1 MFESH
6 ISWAVNNI
14 GGCLKEDILEVLI
27 YLFENYMVDG
37 VSFEPGQEE
46 LARELIGAGFEGE
59 EIDKAFVW
67 LEGLMNIYQQDE
79 AQRFSVQTHQSIRFF
94 TEQERQRLSLE
105 AQSLLSRLVG
115 VGVLD
120 QYSREMVVDRVMA
133 LDLVDVNLDHVRWVV
148 LMVLSNQ
155 PGFYEIAEW
164 AEVIISDVRLPVFH

>member
-37 VSFEPGQEE
+37 VSFESGQDE
-46 LARELIGAGFEGE
+46 LARELIGAGFDGE

-120 QYSREMVVDRVMA
+120 QYSREMVIDRVMA

>member
-1 MFESH
+1 M
-6 ISWAVNNI
+6 
-14 GGCLKEDILEVLI
+14 KEDILEVLI

-37 VSFEPGQEE
+37 VSFESGQDE
-46 LARELIGAGFEGE
+46 LARELIGAGFDGE

-79 AQRFSVQTHQSIRFF
+79 AQRFSVQTRQSIRFF

-120 QYSREMVVDRVMA
+120 QYSREMVIDRVMA

-155 PGFYEIAEW
+155 PEFYEIAEW
-164 AEVIISDVRLPVFH
+164 AEVIISDARLPVFH

>member
-1 MFESH
+1 M
-6 ISWAVNNI
+6 
-14 GGCLKEDILEVLI
+14 KEDILEVLI

-37 VSFEPGQEE
+37 VSFESGQDE

-155 PGFYEIAEW
+155 PEFYEIAEW

>member
-1 MFESH
+1 M
-6 ISWAVNNI
+6 
-14 GGCLKEDILEVLI
+14 KEDILEVLI

-37 VSFEPGQEE
+37 VSFESGQDE
-46 LARELIGAGFEGE
+46 LARELIGAGFDGE

-79 AQRFSVQTHQSIRFF
+79 AQRFSVQTHQSIRFL

-120 QYSREMVVDRVMA
+120 QYSREMVIDRVMA

-155 PGFYEIAEW
+155 PEFYEIAEW
-164 AEVIISDVRLPVFH
+164 AEVIISDARLPVFH

>member
-1 MFESH
+1 MLESH

-14 GGCLKEDILEVLI
+14 GGSLKEDILEVLI

-37 VSFEPGQEE
+37 VSFESGQDE
-46 LARELIGAGFEGE
+46 LARELIGAGFDGE

-79 AQRFSVQTHQSIRFF
+79 AQRFSVQTRQSIRFF

-120 QYSREMVVDRVMA
+120 QYSREMVIDRVMA

-155 PGFYEIAEW
+155 PEFYEIAEW
-164 AEVIISDVRLPVFH
+164 AEVIISDARLPVFH